1 MNMDLNDLRSLV
13 TVILFASFLG
23 IVVWAYARKNQQS
36 FNDAAQLPF
45 TGEQAGQSNIGGT
58 NE

>member
-1 MNMDLNDLRSLV
+1 MDLNDWRSLV
-13 TVILFASFLG
+13 TVISFASFLG
-23 IVVWAYARKNQQS
+23 ILAWAWSRKQQQG

-45 TGEQAGQSNIGGT
+45 MGEDAGQSNIGGT